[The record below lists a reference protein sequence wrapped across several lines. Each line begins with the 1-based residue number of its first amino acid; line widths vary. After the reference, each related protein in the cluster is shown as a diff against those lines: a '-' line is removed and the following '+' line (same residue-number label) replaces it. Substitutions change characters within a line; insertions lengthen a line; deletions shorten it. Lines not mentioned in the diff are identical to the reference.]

1 MKLKLSSV
9 FLLLAAIVFFSA
21 CEKEKSFE
29 NGLPPGAGAAIFTLG
44 GSPSS
49 CTGFVA
55 GGSYTAGTALIANN
69 TVTADVNV
77 TTTGSYSITTAAVN
91 GVIFSTTGNF
101 TTTGAQTVTLQGAGT
116 ASVAGDFTYT
126 VSNGTTSDCNL
137 IITVVPAGPVASAT
151 LDCANITSAGSYTQG
166 VALAATNTV
175 SIPVTVATAGSYS
188 ISTTANGCTFSGSG
202 TLATGNQTIV
212 LTGSGIPAN
221 SGSIS
226 FSISFGTSNCNFSID
241 FLPGTTAATDFLRCS
256 IDGVAT
262 TFNANLIAAEQSASV
277 GSGFSI
283 DGFKSSATNS
293 ASLSLNLTNLGGTI
307 ISTGTYD
314 LFVTSP
320 PSTIFCY
327 PIYDDGMV
335 SWNQSINN
343 QPGTF
348 TIIVITKTINRI
360 TGTFSGT
367 LYGAN
372 GNGPAIKTFTN
383 GEFSVPY

>member
-116 ASVAGDFTYT
+116 ATVAGDFTYT
-126 VSNGTTSDCNL
+126 VSNGTASDCNL

-175 SIPVTVATAGSYS
+175 SIPVTLLL
-188 ISTTANGCTFSGSG
+188 
-202 TLATGNQTIV
+202 LALIPLV
-212 LTGSGIPAN
+212 L
-221 SGSIS
+221 
-226 FSISFGTSNCNFSID
+226 
-241 FLPGTTAATDFLRCS
+241 LPMDVHFP
-256 IDGVAT
+256 
-262 TFNANLIAAEQSASV
+262 
-277 GSGFSI
+277 
-283 DGFKSSATNS
+283 
-293 ASLSLNLTNLGGTI
+293 
-307 ISTGTYD
+307 D
-314 LFVTSP
+314 LEH
-320 PSTIFCY
+320 
-327 PIYDDGMV
+327 
-335 SWNQSINN
+335 WLQ
-343 QPGTF
+343 
-348 TIIVITKTINRI
+348 VIK
-360 TGTFSGT
+360 
-367 LYGAN
+367 
-372 GNGPAIKTFTN
+372 P
-383 GEFSVPY
+383 